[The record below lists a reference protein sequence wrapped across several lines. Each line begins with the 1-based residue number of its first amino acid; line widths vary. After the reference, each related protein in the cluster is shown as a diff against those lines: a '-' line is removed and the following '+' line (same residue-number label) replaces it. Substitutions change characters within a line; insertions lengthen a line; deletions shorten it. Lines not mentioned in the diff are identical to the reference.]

1 MPLSRFSVALAVL
14 CASSY
19 ASTAAAAAPT
29 LYKCVTNGQVTYANE
44 PCKGQSMQVV
54 KGGDTNMV
62 QVNSQKNTAP
72 SDPSGADVPVVKLE
86 PKTDTSTG
94 PAASLGLGQAAPA
107 AQNPA
112 ATHGNA
118 NERFIAQLQQ
128 QTQALAQQAAQAQT
142 PAAPPALAPADWP
155 QETASNSAATVQ
167 LPAGFEPLRMPT
179 GEEIVAELRKSW
191 QTELLPQLRSWLAY
205 GLLLILVSSL
215 LALFALYWVMRL
227 AVKHGMLAAQNTP
240 PKRLQLPPMA
250 PPMAAA
256 MQSPLSAVDIK
267 S

>member
-1 MPLSRFSVALAVL
+1 MPLSRFSFALAVL

-19 ASTAAAAAPT
+19 ASTAAAAPT

-54 KGGDTNMV
+54 KGGDANMV
-62 QVNSQKNTAP
+62 QVNSQKNMAP
-72 SDPSGADVPVVKLE
+72 NDPSGADVPVVKLE

-112 ATHGNA
+112 TQPGNT

-128 QTQALAQQAAQAQT
+128 QTQALAQQAAQT
-142 PAAPPALAPADWP
+142 PAASQALAPADWP

-205 GLLLILVSSL
+205 GLLLLLVSSL

-227 AVKHGMLAAQNTP
+227 AVKHGILAAKNAP
-240 PKRLQLPPMA
+240 AKRVQLPPMA
-250 PPMAAA
+250 AASMPA
-256 MQSPLSAVDIK
+256 AISPVDIK